1 MTVDTIKRRLVE
13 EIKLRGYE
21 DKYIDR
27 AEEREILQ
35 LAITLGVTIESAQA
49 ALVEVC
55 AEHGYVQETAVFRM
69 IREHLD
75 AAAGAGAIDRRE
87 FDAVFERARAA
98 VQGKK
103 NDRAVK
109 AMVVAVMEDAGNRVR
124 TGWFRNWYADLKREL
139 GV

>member
-1 MTVDTIKRRLVE
+1 VTVDTIKRRLVE

-35 LAITLGVTIESAQA
+35 LAITLGVTIESAQS

-69 IREHLD
+69 IREALD
-75 AAAGAGAIDRRE
+75 AAAGAIDRRE
-87 FDAVFERARAA
+87 FDQVFERARAA
-98 VQGKK
+98 VRGKK

-109 AMVVAVMEDAGNRVR
+109 AMVVAVMEDAGSRVR
-124 TGWFRNWYADLKREL
+124 KGWFRNWYADLKREL